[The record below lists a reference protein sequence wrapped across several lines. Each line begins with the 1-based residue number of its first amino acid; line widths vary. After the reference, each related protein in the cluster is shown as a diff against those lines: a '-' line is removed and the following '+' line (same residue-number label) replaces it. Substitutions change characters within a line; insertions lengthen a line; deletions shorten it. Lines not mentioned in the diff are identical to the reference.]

1 MSELKISVCDKVEEL
16 KRDGYI
22 LHHVSYVEGYIS
34 SKSYGLIE
42 EYHGRFGEGYKIHT
56 PDIITYLYK
65 GTWYHYIYY
74 IIKK

>member
-1 MSELKISVCDKVEEL
+1 MNVCDKVEEL

-22 LHHVSYVEGYIS
+22 LHHVSYVNGYIS
-34 SKSYGLIE
+34 RKSYGGWIE
-42 EYHGRFGEGYKIHT
+42 EYHGRFGEGYKIHI
-56 PDIITYLYK
+56 PDIIGYLYK